1 MKARGKQ
8 RERVKNSEGN
18 TGGQCSKRGGGG
30 GRNYCAAVSQTDNPA
45 PEPEKEVAEEDREI
59 LRMNAS
65 CHPAGTTSGGHH
77 FMSAPQPSTPSAP
90 PPSTCRGREQEQLLA
105 DPLPGT
111 PAAQYTLHR
120 PAGRVV
126 QPPWAS
132 GSAAATGPGTHHQ
145 GRGHCEHF
153 CGAVRDDA
161 DADGCDGEGAA
172 AVGTQRQLEDG
183 GDDESN
189 CRGVE
194 AGQGAAVYLPL
205 PAAMGPAG
213 QAQGAPGCS

>member
-1 MKARGKQ
+1 
-8 RERVKNSEGN
+8 VKNSEGN

-105 DPLPGT
+105 DSLPGT

-126 QPPWAS
+126 QPPGQA
-132 GSAAATGPGTHHQ
+132 G
-145 GRGHCEHF
+145 
-153 CGAVRDDA
+153 VR
-161 DADGCDGEGAA
+161 
-172 AVGTQRQLEDG
+172 QRQELALTT
-183 GDDESN
+183 
-189 CRGVE
+189 RG
-194 AGQGAAVYLPL
+194 AGTASTSVAPYAMMPMQMVVMGKGLLP
-205 PAAMGPAG
+205 
-213 QAQGAPGCS
+213 